1 MGGSF
6 TKILH
11 VCSAPYITG
20 GGISE
25 YVRNISERLARKHEV
40 TVFAS
45 NLTGKL
51 PRFEE
56 INGVTVVR
64 FRCYAPSKAYMLS
77 VELPIM
83 LSKVK
88 FDVVHAHNYHAF
100 PIHVAAALAKHSK
113 FVVSPCFHGSGHTP
127 FRDCIIRVLKP
138 FGKRTLKKA
147 DQILAA
153 SEYERF
159 LLCQQFGFRSDEI
172 AVIPR
177 GVDFSEFKGLKR
189 RKRKFKSILFVGRL
203 RNYKGVQYLVEALP
217 KLPDDVTLQ
226 IVGKGPL
233 RSSLAAR
240 AKRLKVFDRIRFYQF
255 LKRRE
260 LLQMYADSDVFVLPS
275 RYEAYSKVVA
285 EALMTGTPCIVT
297 NASALKEWIDNESC
311 FGIDFPVDIN
321 KLAKSIASVIECDLN
336 KKSIQRAREKWI
348 GTKIIDW
355 NDVVSKLEE
364 VYNN

>member
-1 MGGSF
+1 M
-6 TKILH
+6 KILH
-11 VCSAPYITG
+11 VCSADYIMG

-25 YVRNISERLARKHEV
+25 YVRNISERLARKNEV

-51 PRFEE
+51 PRYEVV
-56 INGVTVVR
+56 NGVTVVR
-64 FRCYAPSKAYMLS
+64 FRCYAPSNAYIFS

-100 PIHVAAALAKHSK
+100 PLHVAAALAKHNK
-113 FVVSPCFHGSGHTP
+113 FVVSPCFHGAGHTS
-127 FRDCIIRVLKP
+127 FRNCIIRMFKP

-153 SEYERF
+153 SEYERL
-159 LLCQQFGFRSDEI
+159 LLCQQFGFKSDEI
-172 AVIPR
+172 TVIPR
-177 GVDFSEFKGLKR
+177 GVDFSEFKGLRR

-203 RNYKGVQYLVEALP
+203 RYYKGVQYLVEALP
-217 KLPDDVTLQ
+217 KLPDDVILE
-226 IVGKGPL
+226 IVGWGPL

-240 AKRLKVFDRIRFYQF
+240 AETLKVIDRIKFYQN
-255 LKRRE
+255 LERRE
-260 LLQMYADSDVFVLPS
+260 LLQMYVDSDVFVLPS

-285 EALMTGTPCIVT
+285 EALMAGTPCVVT
-297 NASALKEWIDNESC
+297 NASALKEWVDNESC
-311 FGIDFPVDIN
+311 FGIDCPVDTD
-321 KLAKSIASVIECDLN
+321 KLAKLIASVIECDLN
-336 KKSIQRAREKWI
+336 KKSIARTREKWI

-355 NDVVSKLEE
+355 NDVVSRLEE